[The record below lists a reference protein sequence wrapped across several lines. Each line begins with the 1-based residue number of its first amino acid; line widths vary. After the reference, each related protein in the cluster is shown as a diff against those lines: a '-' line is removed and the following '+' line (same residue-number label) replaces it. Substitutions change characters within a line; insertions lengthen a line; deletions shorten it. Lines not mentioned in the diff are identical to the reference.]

1 MNAFRMFAVAVF
13 AALGLALAGCSSSP
27 ESRGTGQVVDDAGL
41 TARVKT
47 AIGREAGLGTATNVN
62 VTTYRGVVQL
72 SGFVDSQQVAD
83 RAAAVARSVDGVKSV
98 QNDLRVAPKQR

>member
-1 MNAFRMFAVAVF
+1 MKVLRVFAVAVF
-13 AALGLALAGCSSSP
+13 ASLGLALAACSSSP

-83 RAAAVARSVDGVKSV
+83 RAAEVARSVDGVKSV
-98 QNDLRVAPKQR
+98 QNDLRVAAKR

>member
-1 MNAFRMFAVAVF
+1 MNPFRTFAVAVV

-72 SGFVDSQQVAD
+72 SGFVDSQQIAD
-83 RAAAVARSVDGVKSV
+83 RAAEVARSVDGVKSV
-98 QNDLRVAPKQR
+98 QNDLRVAAKR